1 METISYVAGFI
12 TIARA
17 VRDLFKR
24 FRKDEEAEAVEK
36 AVKAIES
43 DPNIKADEA
52 KQTFEQTLKRAL
64 GNERAGP
71 VIQYTGLVET
81 FFPFKP
87 RGRVLHYGIAIEQL
101 VLEIHRVLYDLDA
114 FKLFGKSHES
124 NRALEFAQTAYSL
137 RGQGITHAIIPEGDY
152 SLSAFLFEGPY
163 TLGGP
168 FGAPIFGEVRMDA
181 YLVLKAKQYGSD
193 FWIFVS
199 TDEFSPFSLTFKAS
213 GKTAEKRLEY
223 YEFGHLMNAMISD
236 ANSYLQ
242 RVAREHEQSREEVE
256 KYASVL
262 RALKE
267 LSAG

>member
-64 GNERAGP
+64 GDERASP

-87 RGRVLHYGIAIEQL
+87 RGRVLHYGLAIEQL

-114 FKLFGKSHES
+114 FKLFGESHEF
-124 NRALEFAQTAYSL
+124 NRTLEFAQTAYSL
-137 RGQGITHAIIPEGDY
+137 RGQTITRAIIPEGDY
-152 SLSAFLFEGPY
+152 SLSAFLFESPY
-163 TLGGP
+163 TLG
-168 FGAPIFGEVRMDA
+168 GAPIFGEVRMDA

-193 FWIFVS
+193 FWVFVS

-236 ANSYLQ
+236 ANDYLR
-242 RVAREHEQSREEVE
+242 RVTREYEQSKEEAE
-256 KYASVL
+256 KHASAL
-262 RALKE
+262 KALKE
-267 LSAG
+267 LSVG